1 MDPELFLAD
10 LERKPEVLGE
20 LALSLRAADPWR
32 EAGMSGSSHVVFL
45 GMGSSHYANAV
56 AAARLR
62 EAGIDAVAELASSDL
77 LPRPRPT
84 TVVVAVSASG
94 GSKETLAA
102 VERYQGKAPIV
113 AVTNTPG
120 SAIEALSRHVVPM
133 LAGIESGGVACRT
146 FQHTLALHLALEESL
161 VGNTVNGCKPCETAM
176 RSAEASADLLD
187 RRGEWLEAFIDIAI
201 GPHGTAFVAPNRRL
215 SSAMQGALML
225 REGPRRP
232 AVGCE
237 TGDWSHVDVY
247 LTKTTD
253 YRLVLFEGSRWE
265 PELLS
270 WVEKRG
276 STLVS
281 VGGDVG
287 GANQTVRYR
296 HDDDDDVRLLTEV
309 LVAEL
314 AAATLW
320 STPDAPAEPVT
331 PMWR

>member
-1 MDPELFLAD
+1 MNPELFLAD
-10 LERKPEVLGE
+10 LERKPEVLAD
-20 LALSLRAADPWR
+20 LAGSLRETDPWR
-32 EAGMSGSSHVVFL
+32 STGMTGSSHVVFL

-77 LPRPRPT
+77 LPRPRPS

-94 GSKETLAA
+94 ASKETLVA
-102 VERYQGKAPIV
+102 VERYQGKAPV
-113 AVTNTPG
+113 VSVTNSPG
-120 SAIEALSRHVVPM
+120 SAIEAMSREVVLM
-133 LAGIESGGVACRT
+133 NAGVEAGGVACRT

-161 VGNTVNGCKPCETAM
+161 VGDTVNGRSPYETVM

-187 RRGEWLEAFIDIAI
+187 RRGEWLDAFIDIAI

-270 WVEKRG
+270 WVDQRG

-281 VGGDVG
+281 VGGGVG

-309 LVAEL
+309 LVPEL

-320 STPDAPAEPVT
+320 IAPDGPPLPTT